1 MAYTLYNK
9 PYQSPQQLI
18 ATLQSKNIIF
28 SNIPEAEKILSE
40 INYYKFKM
48 YLHPFLDPTQ
58 PKKYYVG
65 TKFEDAL
72 QLYRFDDK
80 LRDILF
86 SIIGR
91 IEIKLKTKLDR
102 KISSF
107 TNANS
112 PTNDI
117 FWYLN
122 PQYYKF
128 NKLYEVNI
136 LLNKL
141 NNSFISSQE
150 VYAAH
155 YKANYYNNNSDN
167 YKALPPFWIISELM
181 TLGDI
186 SKFYAL
192 LDIQK
197 FNIPRPRSNK
207 LEQLANE
214 FGASSVSS
222 LVSWVFAIRDIRNR
236 CAHHSRLWNTIIRE
250 PGEIVLMLTHSS
262 TFSNRIYLSL
272 VMMHIMIKALNIT
285 GIDLKQ
291 NLLDL
296 ENEFPIFKVLNSSA
310 GFPQNWDTDP
320 IWN

>member
-1 MAYTLYNK
+1 MPNYTPYTK
-9 PYQSPQQLI
+9 PYQTPQQLI
-18 ATLQSKNIIF
+18 TTLQSKNLIVQNVQDAEEVL
-28 SNIPEAEKILSE
+28 SN
-40 INYYKFKM
+40 INYYKFKI
-48 YLHPFLDPTQ
+48 YLHPFLDPTI
-58 PKKYYVG
+58 PKKYING

-72 QLYRFDDK
+72 ELYRFDDK

-91 IEIKLKTKLDR
+91 IEIKLKTKLD
-102 KISSF
+102 KAISSF
-107 TNANS
+107 
-112 PTNDI
+112 TNDI
-117 FWYLN
+117 FWYLD
-122 PQYYKF
+122 PQYYKLKRLF
-128 NKLYEVNI
+128 EVNS

-150 VYAAH
+150 VYAEH
-155 YKANYYNNNSDN
+155 YKANYYNDNSDN

-222 LVSWVFAIRDIRNR
+222 LVSWVYAIRDIRNR

-310 GFPQNWDTDP
+310 GFPPNWDTDP

>member
-1 MAYTLYNK
+1 MPNYTPYTK
-9 PYQSPQQLI
+9 PYQTPQQLI
-18 ATLQSKNIIF
+18 TTLQSKNLIVQNVQDAEEVL
-28 SNIPEAEKILSE
+28 SN
-40 INYYKFKM
+40 INYYKFKI
-48 YLHPFLDPTQ
+48 YLHPFLDPTV
-58 PKKYYVG
+58 PKKYITG

-72 QLYRFDDK
+72 ELYRFDDK

-91 IEIKLKTKLDR
+91 IEIKLKTKLD
-102 KISSF
+102 KAISSF
-107 TNANS
+107 
-112 PTNDI
+112 TNDI
-117 FWYLN
+117 FWYLD

-128 NKLYEVNI
+128 KRLFEVNT

-150 VYAAH
+150 VYAEH
-155 YKANYYNNNSDN
+155 YKANYYNDNSDN

-222 LVSWVFAIRDIRNR
+222 LVSWVYVIRDIRNR

-250 PGEIVLMLTHSS
+250 PGEIVLKLTHSS

-310 GFPQNWDTDP
+310 GFPPNWDTDP

>member
-1 MAYTLYNK
+1 MPNYTPYTK
-9 PYQSPQQLI
+9 PYQTPQQLI
-18 ATLQSKNIIF
+18 TTLQSKNLIVQNVQDAEEVL
-28 SNIPEAEKILSE
+28 SN
-40 INYYKFKM
+40 INYYKFKI
-48 YLHPFLDPTQ
+48 YLHPFLDPTV
-58 PKKYYVG
+58 PKKYITG

-72 QLYRFDDK
+72 ELYRFDDK

-91 IEIKLKTKLDR
+91 IEIKLKTKLD
-102 KISSF
+102 KAISSF
-107 TNANS
+107 
-112 PTNDI
+112 TNDI
-117 FWYLN
+117 FWYLD

-128 NKLYEVNI
+128 KRLFEVNT

-150 VYAAH
+150 VYAEH
-155 YKANYYNNNSDN
+155 YKANYYNDNSDN

-250 PGEIVLMLTHSS
+250 PGEIVLKLTHSS

-310 GFPQNWDTDP
+310 GFPPNWDTDP

>member
-1 MAYTLYNK
+1 MPNYIPYTK
-9 PYQSPQQLI
+9 PYQTPQQLV
-18 ATLQSKNIIF
+18 ATLQSKNLIVQ
-28 SNIPEAEKILSE
+28 NVQDAEEVLSH
-40 INYYKFKM
+40 INYYKFKI
-48 YLHPFLDPTQ
+48 YLHPFLDPSD
-58 PKKYYVG
+58 PKKYIPI

-72 QLYRFDDK
+72 ELYRFDDK

-91 IEIKLKTKLDR
+91 LEIKLKTKLD
-102 KISSF
+102 KAISSF
-107 TNANS
+107 
-112 PTNDI
+112 TNDI
-117 FWYLN
+117 FWYLD

-128 NKLYEVNI
+128 NRLKEVIN

-141 NNSFISSQE
+141 NNTFISSKE
-150 VYAAH
+150 VYAVH
-155 YKANYYNNNSDN
+155 YKAHYYNNFSNN

-181 TLGDI
+181 TLGDVTR
-186 SKFYAL
+186 FYEL

-214 FGASSVSS
+214 FGATSVSS
-222 LVSWVFAIRDIRNR
+222 LVSWVLAIRDIRNR

-250 PGEIVLMLTHSS
+250 PGEIVLKLTHSS
-262 TFSNRIYLSL
+262 TFTNRIYLSL
-272 VMMHIMIKALNIT
+272 VMMHIMINELNIT

-291 NLLDL
+291 SLLDL
-296 ENEFPIFKVLNSSA
+296 EIEFPIFKALNSSA
-310 GFPQNWDTDP
+310 GFPPNWDTDP

>member
-1 MAYTLYNK
+1 MPNYTPYTK
-9 PYQSPQQLI
+9 PYQTPQQLI
-18 ATLQSKNIIF
+18 TTLQSKNLIVQNVQDAEEVL
-28 SNIPEAEKILSE
+28 SN
-40 INYYKFKM
+40 INYYKFKI
-48 YLHPFLDPTQ
+48 YLHPFLDPTI
-58 PKKYYVG
+58 PKKYITG

-72 QLYRFDDK
+72 ELYRFDDK
-80 LRDILF
+80 LRDTLF

-91 IEIKLKTKLDR
+91 IEIKLKTKLD
-102 KISSF
+102 KAISSF
-107 TNANS
+107 
-112 PTNDI
+112 TNDI
-117 FWYLN
+117 FWYLD
-122 PQYYKF
+122 PQYYKLKRLF
-128 NKLYEVNI
+128 EVNS

-150 VYAAH
+150 VYAEH
-155 YKANYYNNNSDN
+155 YKANYYNDNSDN

-222 LVSWVFAIRDIRNR
+222 LVSWVYAIRDIRNR

-310 GFPQNWDTDP
+310 GFPPNWDTDP